1 MNSLSSASAL
11 VVATGWVILGFI
23 ALLEATVIWL
33 IFSGKINLNR
43 LVSEPNGDASM
54 SRLQL
59 LIFTFVIG
67 ASLFLVIAAKA
78 PPSLPD
84 DIPTGVLTL
93 LGISGSTYLVSKGIQ
108 FSSPDGT
115 ADRPPRVTVQPK
127 ELDTT
132 GRAHPITQQF
142 TAALDRGSDQRVVW
156 SIDST
161 PVLGTITPAGLFT
174 GPAQPPAAGTK
185 VVIKAASVADCRA
198 VGYAEVIY

>member
-1 MNSLSSASAL
+1 MNSLSAASTL

-33 IFSGKINLNR
+33 MIQGKINLNR
-43 LVSEPNGDASM
+43 LISEPNGDASM

-78 PPSLPD
+78 PPALPD

-108 FSSPDGT
+108 FSTPEGT

-127 ELDTT
+127 EVDTK
-132 GRAHPITQQF
+132 GLQHPITQQF
-142 TAALDRGSDQRVVW
+142 TVMFDRGSDQRVVW
-156 SIDST
+156 TIDST
-161 PVLGTITPAGLFT
+161 PVLGSITPNGVYT
-174 GPAQPPAAGTK
+174 GPAQAPAPGTK

-198 VGYAEVIY
+198 TGYAEVLF